1 MSLREKFVKNELK
14 KIYQILNTNLARVLA
29 C

>member
-1 MSLREKFVKNELK
+1 MSLTEKFVKNELK